1 MLNENETHIEDES
14 IDINQFDDG
23 ETLQKDDRDKSF
35 ELRPIDA
42 VYDVPVT
49 ISAILG
55 TARLPVNELLKLTR
69 GSVIELDRHVGDA
82 IDIMVNNRL
91 VAKGEVII
99 LEEKVAITLTDV
111 VKILK

>member
-1 MLNENETHIEDES
+1 MSFQNEEQES
-14 IDINQFDDG
+14 NQIDFDQFDGGDVI
-23 ETLQKDDRDKSF
+23 EKNEEKS

-55 TARLPVNELLKLTR
+55 TAKIPVNELLKLTR

-82 IDIMVNNRL
+82 VDILVNNRL
-91 VAKGEVII
+91 IAKGEVII